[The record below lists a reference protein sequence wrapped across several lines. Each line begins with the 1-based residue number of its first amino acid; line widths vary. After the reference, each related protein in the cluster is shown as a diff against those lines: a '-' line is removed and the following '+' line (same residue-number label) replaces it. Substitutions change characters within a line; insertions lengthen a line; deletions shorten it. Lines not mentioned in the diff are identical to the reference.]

1 LTQISPVL
9 KALAHGS
16 RAALLARIQNN
27 FALKHPASAGGS
39 RTSALLSPPR
49 KTWMWIWS
57 GEPGVSADHG
67 IVRDTLTANPHPGGR
82 SRAFCS
88 G

>member
-1 LTQISPVL
+1 
-9 KALAHGS
+9 
-16 RAALLARIQNN
+16 LLARIQNN

-67 IVRDTLTANPHPGGR
+67 IVRDTLTANPILGEGR
-82 SRAFCS
+82 GHSVLANHILS
-88 G
+88 SEG